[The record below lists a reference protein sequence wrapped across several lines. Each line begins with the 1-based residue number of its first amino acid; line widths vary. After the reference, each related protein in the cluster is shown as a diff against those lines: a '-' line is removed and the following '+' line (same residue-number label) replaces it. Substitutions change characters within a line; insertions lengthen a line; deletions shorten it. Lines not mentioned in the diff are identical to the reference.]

1 MKSTPIRFA
10 QHLAIVDPALGVTLW
25 AAAQPVHALPEYAAR
40 TGEACATCHV
50 SPGGGGPRAGPL
62 WR

>member
-1 MKSTPIRFA
+1 MRPVLIRFA
-10 QHLAIVDPALGVTLW
+10 QYLVVVALALGVTLW

-50 SPGGGGPRAGPL
+50 SPGGGPR